1 VQPRLVLLNQAA
13 LLCNKNNMRDQDVQK
28 QMFGIIAGWQ
38 QSGVSQKDYCEQ
50 QGIRYHV
57 FHYWYK
63 RYRNSQV
70 VSGEAAFIPLQIK
83 PLQTTGVS
91 AGIELLLTDGRRI
104 LFNQPVSAD
113 FIKAIIS

>member
-1 VQPRLVLLNQAA
+1 MQ
-13 LLCNKNNMRDQDVQK
+13 DQDVQK
-28 QMFGIIAGWQ
+28 QMFGMVTDWQ
-38 QSGVSQKDYCEQ
+38 QSGLSQKLYCEQ
-50 QGIRYHV
+50 NGIRYHV

-63 RYRNSQV
+63 RFRSGQA
-70 VSGEAAFIPLQIK
+70 VSKEATFIPLQIK
-83 PLQTTGVS
+83 PLQAVDVS